1 MASQNLI
8 NYFLI
13 YMQFQLKE
21 NIRVFNQQEPYLLLW
36 FMVCNQTWT
45 LYIHAPFK
53 WFKSTNSPFY
63 QHINIIIEGNQFLI
77 IQILKW
83 KQNSHLFPIHIVNHL
98 SIPIILQSILSNTN
112 WYYKSQNKLLFI
124 PTSRILWLHWTGGPS
139 FLLLPQ
145 VLNSKPHYDL

>member
-1 MASQNLI
+1 MSLFFNNHPMASQNLI

-21 NIRVFNQQEPYLLLW
+21 NIRVFNQQEPYLLLR
-36 FMVCNQTWT
+36 FMVYNQTWT
-45 LYIHAPFK
+45 LCIHAPFK
-53 WFKSTNSPFY
+53 WFKSTNSQFY

-83 KQNSHLFPIHIVNHL
+83 KQNSHLFPIHFVYHL
-98 SIPIILQSILSNTN
+98 SILIILQSILSNTN

-124 PTSRILWLHWTGGPS
+124 PTSRILWLHWIGGPS
-139 FLLLPQ
+139 FLLHP
-145 VLNSKPHYDL
+145 